1 MHPADRSIDQKTFW
15 SQVACELD
23 GLANDS
29 LARSLRPTEHLS
41 PTHIIRDGK
50 KLLHF
55 ASNDYLGLAWHPSL
69 ASGLSER
76 VSEKSD
82 NGIYAKYP
90 SGATASPLIL
100 GATLEYDRLCQSIA
114 RWQNTEK
121 SVVFSSGYAANLG
134 TLRALVT
141 PDDVLF
147 SDSLN
152 HACLIDACK
161 LSRAKVLV
169 YPHAN
174 CDALESLLK
183 THRQAYRMAWI
194 LTDSIFSMEGDIAP
208 ILEIEEL
215 ARAYQ
220 AIPLADEAHAS
231 GVVGERGKGLLDFI
245 GADPALWIKTGTLSK
260 AVGSVGGFVA
270 GPELLCR
277 LIVQRARTLIFST
290 ALPPNTL
297 ASCSQAIEILQTLD
311 DERRKLQ
318 ELSKRLVLG
327 LRDIGG
333 IVRVENPHEQIPVQ
347 DSAVGRENKTSIDE
361 AFRTPIIPMYV
372 ESPRAAIGLSRYLET
387 QGIYVPAIRPPTV
400 PVDRCLLRVSLNAH
414 HRLEHVQSLLQS
426 LQSAPPQLDT

>member
-1 MHPADRSIDQKTFW
+1 
-15 SQVACELD
+15 
-23 GLANDS
+23 
-29 LARSLRPTEHLS
+29 
-41 PTHIIRDGK
+41 
-50 KLLHF
+50 
-55 ASNDYLGLAWHPSL
+55 
-69 ASGLSER
+69 
-76 VSEKSD
+76 
-82 NGIYAKYP
+82 
-90 SGATASPLIL
+90 
-100 GATLEYDRLCQSIA
+100 
-114 RWQNTEK
+114 
-121 SVVFSSGYAANLG
+121 
-134 TLRALVT
+134 
-141 PDDVLF
+141 
-147 SDSLN
+147 
-152 HACLIDACK
+152 
-161 LSRAKVLV
+161 
-169 YPHAN
+169 
-174 CDALESLLK
+174 
-183 THRQAYRMAWI
+183 
-194 LTDSIFSMEGDIAP
+194 
-208 ILEIEEL
+208 LEIEEL

-327 LRDIGG
+327 LREIGS
-333 IVRVENPHEQIPVQ
+333 IVRVENPHEQIHVQ
-347 DSAVGRENKTSIDE
+347 DSAVGQGNQASIAE

-414 HRLEHVQSLLQS
+414 HRLEHVQLLLQS
-426 LQSAPPQLDT
+426 LQNAPPQLDT

>member
-1 MHPADRSIDQKTFW
+1 MHSADRSIDQKTFW
-15 SQVACELD
+15 SQAARELD
-23 GLANDS
+23 ELALDS

-41 PTHIIRDGK
+41 PTYIVRDGR

-55 ASNDYLGLAWHPSL
+55 ASNDYLGLAWHASL

-76 VSEKSD
+76 LNERSD
-82 NGIYAKYP
+82 NGIYSKYP

-100 GATLEYDRLCQSIA
+100 GATLEYDRLCQTIA
-114 RWQNTEK
+114 RWQNTQK

-134 TLRALVT
+134 TLRALVA
-141 PDDVLF
+141 PEDVLF

-161 LSRAKVLV
+161 LSRAKVIV

-194 LTDSIFSMEGDIAP
+194 LTDSVFSMEGDLAP
-208 ILEIEEL
+208 ILKIEEL

-231 GVVGERGKGLLDFI
+231 GVLGERGKGLLDLL
-245 GADPALWIKTGTLSK
+245 GADPNLWIKTGTLSK

-270 GPELLCR
+270 GSEILCR

-297 ASCSQAIEILQTLD
+297 ASCAQAIEILQSLD
-311 DERRKLQ
+311 EERRKLQ
-318 ELSKRLVLG
+318 ELSERLVLG
-327 LRDIGG
+327 LREIGRN
-333 IVRVENPHEQIPVQ
+333 VHVENSNHQ
-347 DSAVGRENKTSIDE
+347 DKTSGLENQASNLVAIH
-361 AFRTPIIPMYV
+361 TPIIPMYV
-372 ESPRAAIGLSRYLET
+372 ESPQAAISLSKYLES
-387 QGIYVPAIRPPTV
+387 QGIFVPAIRPPTV
-400 PVDRCLLRVSLNAH
+400 PADRCLLRISLNAH
-414 HRLEHVQSLLQS
+414 HRFEHVQSLLHS
-426 LQSAPPQLDT
+426 LQYAPPKLDT